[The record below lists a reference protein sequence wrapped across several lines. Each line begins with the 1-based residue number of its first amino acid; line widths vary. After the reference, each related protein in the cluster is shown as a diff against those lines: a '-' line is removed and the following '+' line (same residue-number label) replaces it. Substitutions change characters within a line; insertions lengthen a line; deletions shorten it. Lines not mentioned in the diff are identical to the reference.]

1 MVATGKPLRSVTAEH
16 GAAARPDLSRQLSEQ
31 VIALI
36 AEREMQPGDR
46 LPTMKELAQT
56 FSVATPTIR
65 EALRQLQA
73 TGVVDIK
80 HGSGIYVRRSGR
92 NLMIANPHYGELD
105 GATLLQLLEA
115 RLIIEPQLTRMA
127 ALHATDD
134 DLNKIEAI
142 LDSAEHF
149 LKGQDDALNP
159 TNMRFHTAIARASGN
174 TVLAQMLESL
184 VELYTREQLAI
195 LEIFNARVRDYRD
208 HILIFGAL
216 RDREPELAS
225 RRMTQHLTTV
235 RSVVEERVAE
245 LGE

>member
-1 MVATGKPLRSVTAEH
+1 ME
-16 GAAARPDLSRQLSEQ
+16 
-31 VIALI
+31 LI
-36 AEREMQPGDR
+36 TSGGMRPGDR

-80 HGSGIYVRRSGR
+80 HGSGIYVRRSSQ
-92 NLMIANPHYGELD
+92 NMMIANPHYGELD
-105 GATLLQLLEA
+105 GVTLMQLLEA
-115 RLIIEPQLTRMA
+115 RLIIEPQLAGLA
-127 ALHATDD
+127 ALNATEADLAYIETLLDD
-134 DLNKIEAI
+134 
-142 LDSAEHF
+142 AEHL
-149 LKGQDDALNP
+149 LKGHDDALNP
-159 TNMRFHTAIARASGN
+159 INMRFHTAIARASGN
-174 TVLAQMLESL
+174 SVLAQMLESL

-216 RDREPELAS
+216 RDRDPAIAN

-235 RSVVEERVAE
+235 RTVVLERIAE
-245 LGE
+245 LEG